1 MLSGGSHDIKSFQGG
16 DRRMSPESPLS
27 ELKMKFSMAGLFLP
41 FLTIMFS
48 IPILQ
53 TVLGEG

>member
-1 MLSGGSHDIKSFQGG
+1 MLSRGSHGIKRFQGG

-27 ELKMKFSMAGLFLP
+27 ELKMKFSVAGLFLP

-48 IPILQ
+48 MPILQ